1 MTRPGYSPERG
12 FTLIELLTAMSLM
25 SVLLAIAAPQY
36 AGYQKQAFDA
46 SAQFAL
52 RQVAI
57 AEEAYF
63 AKYEHYQVCDQNT
76 CAAMLPGL
84 PLIRPGITLNTA
96 IVPAGFSADAQHAKG
111 TGQVFYWPQV

>member
-1 MTRPGYSPERG
+1 MTHQGARSERG

-25 SVLLAIAAPQY
+25 GVLMAIAAPQY
-36 AGYQKQAFDA
+36 AGFQKEAFDA

-63 AKYEHYQVCDQNT
+63 TKFEHYQVCDQDT

-84 PLIRPGITLNTA
+84 PIIRPGITLNA
-96 IVPAGFSADAQHAKG
+96 SAVPAGFAAEAQHIKG
-111 TGQVFYWPQV
+111 TGRVFHWPQL